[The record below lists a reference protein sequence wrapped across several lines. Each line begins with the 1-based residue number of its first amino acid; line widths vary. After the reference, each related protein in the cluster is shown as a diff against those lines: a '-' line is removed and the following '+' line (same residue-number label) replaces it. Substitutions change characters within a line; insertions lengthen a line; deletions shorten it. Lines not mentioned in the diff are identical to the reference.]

1 MNTLQEQSLSTIIVG
16 SRLWGTDCSS
26 SDTETLI
33 IVPPS
38 PEELFLG
45 VPFRSEQYEDSSGT
59 TTIWSTGKYLSLLLK
74 GSPDAYAYLPTI
86 RKKITDPSIIINS
99 PLEHAWLLF
108 CHKAYLQSCKGSFKA
123 FINAKTTL
131 MCKQRAKALLEAY
144 NKDKDSFSAKDM
156 FDLYFLTSKARQIL
170 TGWGWEES
178 VTILQLTNQT
188 VVPVFSDAR
197 DNIDSFKW
205 FRENERDYR
214 IWLDK
219 GGESG
224 LIEMAEILLDTG
236 IEIKG
241 GVVKEVLKMLYMNV
255 FVPELI
261 KSIQP

>member
-1 MNTLQEQSLSTIIVG
+1 MLLISNPLSTITVG
-16 SRLWGTDCSS
+16 SRLWGTDCPL

-38 PEELFLG
+38 PDELFLG
-45 VPFRSEQYEDSSGT
+45 EPFRSEQKEGSSGT

-86 RKKITDPSIIINS
+86 RKGLTEPSTTVS
-99 PLEHAWLLF
+99 KPLEHAWLLF
-108 CHKAYLQSCKGSFKA
+108 CHKAYLQACKGSFKA

-131 MCKQRAKALLEAY
+131 MCKQRVRALLESY
-144 NKDKDSFSAKDM
+144 NKGKDSFSAKDM

-178 VTILQLTNQT
+178 VTLLQLTNQT
-188 VVPVFSDAR
+188 VVPVFSGAL
-197 DNIDSFKW
+197 DNIESFKW

-214 IWLDK
+214 IWRDK
-219 GGESG
+219 EGELG
-224 LIEMAEILLDTG
+224 LIEMAETLLDTE

-241 GVVKEVLKMLYMNV
+241 GVDREVLKMLYMSV